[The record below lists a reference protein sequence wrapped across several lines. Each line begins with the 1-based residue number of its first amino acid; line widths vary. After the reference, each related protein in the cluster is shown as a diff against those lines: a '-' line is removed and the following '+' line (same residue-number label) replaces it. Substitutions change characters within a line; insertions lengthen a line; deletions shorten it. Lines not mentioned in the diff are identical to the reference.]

1 MAANEKASPTTP
13 EPEDDS
19 GPTSTHLAK
28 RVITKDELHE
38 YRENDGYVL
47 DAENSDGGH
56 SETGVKLAADGHTR
70 LIPQPSDDPK
80 DPLNWSWRK
89 KHTILFIVAA
99 AAFLPDYGSA
109 TGSVTLIP
117 QAAKWNMTPDEVN
130 HSQAGNVFML
140 GAGGIFAVILSAY
153 FGRLPVAF
161 YFLVVAFATAA
172 WCAGAVTFES
182 FMGAR
187 ILNGF
192 FSTVTQGGG
201 MMFIQD
207 MFFFHERARKI
218 NIWASFFVMSPYM
231 GPLLAAFMTAFKPW
245 PIPFWVYTAET
256 GAVLLLTIFLLDE
269 TYYDRRIPAAEQP
282 DLGSQFSRLVGISQF
297 RSRRLRNSFPQA
309 CMRVVKVVLK
319 PTVLLTTVYYLLTFA
334 WVVGINTTLS
344 IFLTPLYN
352 FGPLQIGYFYFTP
365 VVAVLLGEMS
375 GHFLHDFVARN
386 YIKTHKGH
394 FEPEVR
400 LRAIFFSLP
409 LMIVGL
415 VLVGQALENAWHFMA
430 LSVSW
435 GLYVYGIMI
444 TTVAVSSY
452 CLDSYP
458 EASGE
463 VSAHLN
469 NARTLGGFIVSYF
482 QVQWAEKQGT
492 KVSFGIQAAV
502 VAAAFG
508 IILFLMVVG
517 KRLRI
522 WAGPLRFA
530 TA

>member
-1 MAANEKASPTTP
+1 
-13 EPEDDS
+13 
-19 GPTSTHLAK
+19 
-28 RVITKDELHE
+28 
-38 YRENDGYVL
+38 
-47 DAENSDGGH
+47 
-56 SETGVKLAADGHTR
+56 
-70 LIPQPSDDPK
+70 
-80 DPLNWSWRK
+80 
-89 KHTILFIVAA
+89 
-99 AAFLPDYGSA
+99 
-109 TGSVTLIP
+109 
-117 QAAKWNMTPDEVN
+117 
-130 HSQAGNVFML
+130 
-140 GAGGIFAVILSAY
+140 
-153 FGRLPVAF
+153 
-161 YFLVVAFATAA
+161 
-172 WCAGAVTFES
+172 
-182 FMGAR
+182 
-187 ILNGF
+187 
-192 FSTVTQGGG
+192 

-207 MFFFHERARKI
+207 MFFFHERPRKI

-231 GPLLAAFMTAFKPW
+231 GPLFAAFITAFKPW

-256 GAVLLLTIFLLDE
+256 GAVLILTTLFLDE
-269 TYYDRRIPAAEQP
+269 TYYDRRIPTAEQP
-282 DLGSQFSRLVGISQF
+282 DLGSRFSRLLGISQF
-297 RSRRLRNSFPQA
+297 RSRHMRNSFPQA
-309 CMRVVKVVLK
+309 CMRLVKVILK
-319 PTVLLTTVYYLLTFA
+319 PTVLLTTIYYLLTFA

-375 GHFLHDFVARN
+375 GHFMHDMLAKS

-409 LMIVGL
+409 LMVVGL
-415 VLVGQALENAWHFMA
+415 VLIGQALENAWHFMA

-469 NARTLGGFIVSYF
+469 NARTLGGFIISYF
-482 QVQWAEKQGT
+482 QVQWAEKSGT
-492 KVSFGIQAAV
+492 KISFGVQAAI

-508 IILFLMVVG
+508 IVIVLMVFG
-517 KRLRI
+517 KRMRI

>member
-1 MAANEKASPTTP
+1 
-13 EPEDDS
+13 
-19 GPTSTHLAK
+19 
-28 RVITKDELHE
+28 
-38 YRENDGYVL
+38 
-47 DAENSDGGH
+47 
-56 SETGVKLAADGHTR
+56 
-70 LIPQPSDDPK
+70 
-80 DPLNWSWRK
+80 
-89 KHTILFIVAA
+89 
-99 AAFLPDYGSA
+99 
-109 TGSVTLIP
+109 
-117 QAAKWNMTPDEVN
+117 
-130 HSQAGNVFML
+130 
-140 GAGGIFAVILSAY
+140 
-153 FGRLPVAF
+153 
-161 YFLVVAFATAA
+161 
-172 WCAGAVTFES
+172 
-182 FMGAR
+182 MGAR

-245 PIPFWVYTAET
+245 PTPFWVYTAET
-256 GAVLLLTIFLLDE
+256 GVVLLLTMFLVDE
-269 TYYDRRIPAAEQP
+269 TYYDRRIPATEQP
-282 DLGSQFSRLVGISQF
+282 ELGSRFSRLLGISQF

-309 CMRVVKVVLK
+309 CMRVVKVILK
-319 PTVLLTTVYYLLTFA
+319 PTVLLTSVYYLLTFA

-365 VVAVLLGEMS
+365 VVAVLLGEIT
-375 GHFLHDFVARN
+375 GHFLHDVLAKS
-386 YIKTHKGH
+386 YIKNHKGH

-430 LSVSW
+430 LSISW

-469 NARTLGGFIVSYF
+469 NARTLGGFVISYF

-508 IILFLMVVG
+508 IILFLMVFG